1 MPVLEVASRPGAE
14 STRKAS
20 KLPKFDGS
28 SWAAPHKKQALHHGS
43 LTRLVGSQYADHGE
57 SLEEKMGWCE
67 REPTG
72 GQHHQRGIT

>member
-1 MPVLEVASRPGAE
+1 MPVLEVVSRPGAE

-28 SWAAPHKKQALHHGS
+28 SWAPHKKQALHHGS
-43 LTRLVGSQYADHGE
+43 LEVLRSLVVVGQYPDHGE

-67 REPTG
+67 R
-72 GQHHQRGIT
+72 